1 MTEVKFE
8 VDKIKTAIDI
18 VEQFKIKLDEI
29 NIGNDNNY
37 SIEHDILEEI
47 NKEFNNYIQQ
57 KHSLLKLMRDC
68 NDKMCL
74 SVNELKMPCIEK
86 FLSNN
91 FATASS
97 QGDKVCKYCEKYI
110 PKSMSSHHRYC
121 ASKKVF
127 DELVSAPI
135 MIPDI
140 VIADIVISN
149 EIKTPS
155 NVKKSK
161 KKV

>member
-1 MTEVKFE
+1 
-8 VDKIKTAIDI
+8 
-18 VEQFKIKLDEI
+18 
-29 NIGNDNNY
+29 
-37 SIEHDILEEI
+37 
-47 NKEFNNYIQQ
+47 
-57 KHSLLKLMRDC
+57 
-68 NDKMCL
+68 
-74 SVNELKMPCIEK
+74 
-86 FLSNN
+86 
-91 FATASS
+91 
-97 QGDKVCKYCEKYI
+97 
-110 PKSMSSHHRYC
+110 MSSHHRYC